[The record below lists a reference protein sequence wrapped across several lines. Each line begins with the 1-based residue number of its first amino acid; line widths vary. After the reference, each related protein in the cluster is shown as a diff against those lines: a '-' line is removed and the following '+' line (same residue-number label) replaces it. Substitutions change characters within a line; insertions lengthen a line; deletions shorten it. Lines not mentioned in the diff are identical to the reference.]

1 MDKTSKAK
9 EGNDMKRK
17 YVEASKQM
25 MLDAIKHTRPRV
37 RTTRSA
43 VFHSKKE
50 YSRRREKLLIKN
62 AEW

>member
-1 MDKTSKAK
+1 
-9 EGNDMKRK
+9 MKRK

-25 MLDAIKHTRPRV
+25 MLDAIKHARPRV

>member
-1 MDKTSKAK
+1 M
-9 EGNDMKRK
+9 ERK

>member
-1 MDKTSKAK
+1 
-9 EGNDMKRK
+9 MKRK

-25 MLDAIKHTRPRV
+25 MLDAIKHTGPRV

>member
-1 MDKTSKAK
+1 
-9 EGNDMKRK
+9 MKRR

-25 MLDAIKHTRPRV
+25 MLDAIKHIRPRV